1 MTEYTPK
8 AQQTRQ
14 LILNTAL
21 DLFIRKGYEAATMR
35 EIAAE
40 AKVSL
45 GLAYRYFDSKEAL
58 VLSLYQQMA
67 AETDNVVEKLPA
79 GTVAQR
85 FWLTMT
91 TRLEQ
96 NLPYRD
102 AFGALFG
109 TMMTPKSNVELLSA
123 DAEAMRQRAES
134 AFVALVTH
142 ASDSPRPAQI
152 REVGRFLNIIHFM
165 VILFWLLD
173 RSAEQRATKSL
184 LRFICDLLPWLLRG
198 ISFPFIRRELSRFIT
213 IVDSLFAVP

>member
-109 TMMTPKSNVELLSA
+109 TMMTPKSN
-123 DAEAMRQRAES
+123 
-134 AFVALVTH
+134 
-142 ASDSPRPAQI
+142 
-152 REVGRFLNIIHFM
+152 
-165 VILFWLLD
+165 
-173 RSAEQRATKSL
+173 
-184 LRFICDLLPWLLRG
+184 
-198 ISFPFIRRELSRFIT
+198 
-213 IVDSLFAVP
+213 